1 MLSWGRKR
9 DEIEEEIR
17 KIHSGILERLSSTQI
32 KERYYDLY
40 DTSNKLLADFRQIEY
55 NFRQLDQDVR
65 KKQISDLQKGELLK
79 NFFDSHDVLLE
90 SDQGRSFRA
99 FWELLM
105 SQAQQEELDKL
116 IDLAIRLPEIQEITR
131 DDTLEGL
138 KNHLLEAG
146 YKVNKT
152 NHILAEQL
160 RRYLDDWTY
169 LEHKVILD
177 LIKEIK
183 SIAIEVKNNPPSNKN
198 FIQIPGRPGVE
209 MMMERPLWDVS
220 VSPELSKEILESGS
234 SDLGRSTAIVF
245 VI

>member
-1 MLSWGRKR
+1 M
-9 DEIEEEIR
+9 
-17 KIHSGILERLSSTQI
+17 
-32 KERYYDLY
+32 
-40 DTSNKLLADFRQIEY
+40 
-55 NFRQLDQDVR
+55 
-65 KKQISDLQKGELLK
+65 
-79 NFFDSHDVLLE
+79 
-90 SDQGRSFRA
+90 
-99 FWELLM
+99 
-105 SQAQQEELDKL
+105 

-160 RRYLDDWTY
+160 RRYLDDRTY

-220 VSPELSKEILESGS
+220 VSPELSKEILEAGS
-234 SDLGRSTAIVF
+234 STLVDPQQLYSLFEVNREELKNRILELLARTSQFTIKTLVEKYPIEHGLAEIVIYVDIALKF
-245 VI
+245 ENVVVNEEISETMLIRNKVSQRQFEIKIPQIIISR